1 MASKEH
7 NSEKCASVSSGFAE
21 LFLRKLQENL
31 DRKNQSPGCRIY
43 IKEIVSVFAYEISCM
58 MHTLGDIAH
67 PLKNSVL
74 YLETILRDQ
83 MNLLLIEASEV
94 SCSKTLTH
102 EHLLTLL
109 VKNREKMTRLL
120 HYLFLKDSSELLGKR
135 KYDQFFDVMS
145 SAHFGVRVRTCLEF
159 LTSINAGDYDP
170 ETITTGSDD
179 VALERMARKFQMSSK
194 MTNEQ
199 YLEFSRKQ
207 CICFYPKGDGGKFK
221 DWLLADKVTTLQ
233 PTALALDILSFF
245 ARETVAEVVE
255 ASLPSNRPKPKISLK
270 LDSDVPSN
278 LLKINSQSTN
288 QPQPLTDFDLDVSS
302 SLSGMLGLKNILA
315 DRSGSFSNI
324 DSLAKSGS
332 LGVADIFALSTTS
345 LDEEDLAF
353 STEESP
359 PLKKRRNG
367 VMDSDGESYYG
378 TSVIGEKES
387 YQESTSRCN
396 VHEPKILARDPD
408 DPITVE
414 DLKAAVINL
423 ILSIPGK
430 FHMRKK
436 KRILCL

>member
-83 MNLLLIEASEV
+83 MNLL
-94 SCSKTLTH
+94 
-102 EHLLTLL
+102 
-109 VKNREKMTRLL
+109 EKMTRLL